1 VTMDNPDVKGREDI
15 LKVHSRGKPL
25 APDVDTKAIAKITS
39 GFSGA
44 DLENLVNEAAILAAR
59 RNRKNISMSEMQES
73 MERVVMGPERRSR
86 VISPEQKRKTAYHE
100 AGHALVTHFL
110 DEADPVHKMT
120 IVSRGPA
127 LGFMMPLPQE
137 DKYALSS
144 SEIEAKICVM
154 MGGRAAESI
163 IFGQFYTGAMQDLQQ
178 ATRLARAMVTQ
189 FGMSEKLGPRAYGS
203 SGQPVFMG
211 RSMGEN
217 RDYSEEFAREID
229 EAVNNILLAGYE
241 RAKEL
246 LMQHRDKM
254 ETLVDVLMER
264 ETLDSTEFQE
274 IMSGEY
280 GGIAF
285 DGE

>member
-1 VTMDNPDVKGREDI
+1 
-15 LKVHSRGKPL
+15 
-25 APDVDTKAIAKITS
+25 
-39 GFSGA
+39 
-44 DLENLVNEAAILAAR
+44 
-59 RNRKNISMSEMQES
+59 
-73 MERVVMGPERRSR
+73 
-86 VISPEQKRKTAYHE
+86 
-100 AGHALVTHFL
+100 
-110 DEADPVHKMT
+110 
-120 IVSRGPA
+120 
-127 LGFMMPLPQE
+127 LPQE

-203 SGQPVFMG
+203 GGQPVFMG

-229 EAVNNILLAGYE
+229 EAVNNILQAGYE

-246 LMQHRDKM
+246 LLQHRDKM
-254 ETLVDVLMER
+254 ETLVDILMER

-274 IMSGEY
+274 IMNGVY
-280 GGIAF
+280 GDIAF
-285 DGE
+285 EGE